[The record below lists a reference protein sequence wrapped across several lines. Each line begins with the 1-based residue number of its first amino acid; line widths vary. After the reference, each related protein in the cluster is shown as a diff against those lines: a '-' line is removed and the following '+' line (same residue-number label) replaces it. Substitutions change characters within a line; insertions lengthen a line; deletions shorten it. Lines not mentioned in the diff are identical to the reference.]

1 MKKYLFS
8 IVSMAFLLMTTGCTG
23 FYNAIEKDTVMVKK
37 INSEHKSNEVKYEGT
52 LSQDAVRMLSV
63 NAVNKYFNEKLTV
76 DDVQFELS
84 VIDQNKLKD
93 LVEKVFKGLNQEVS
107 EHVEKELNKIPS
119 GLYYMTLTVST
130 GYNDIYDIIL
140 NARDGDVLKILKVN
154 GANFF
159 GDTSPGR
166 NLFELA
172 DQFIQE
178 KGDSELASDLALDQ
192 DAVRFG
198 TKTEVY
204 YKSKTNKTWKYNVMI
219 NQRTMKVIGFTKDI
233 MAILN
238 YYSGSTSYR

>member
-8 IVSMAFLLMTTGCTG
+8 IVSVAFLVMTTGCTG

-37 INSEHKSNEVKYEGT
+37 INNEHKSNEVEYEGA
-52 LSQDAVRMLSV
+52 LSQDAMRMLSV

-84 VIDQNKLKD
+84 VIDQNKLKN
-93 LVEKVFKGLNQEVS
+93 LVEKVFKGLNPEVS

-130 GYNDIYDIIL
+130 GTKDIYDIIL

-178 KGDSELASDLALDQ
+178 KGGSELASDLTLDQ
-192 DAVRFG
+192 DAVRVG
-198 TKTEVY
+198 IKTEVY
-204 YKSKTNKTWKYNVMI
+204 YKSKTNKAWKYNVMI
-219 NQRTMKVIGFTKDI
+219 NQRTMKVIGFNKDI
-233 MAILN
+233 MAMLN